1 MAIIHVTKDLRIN
14 GTQRAWQVEQAKA
27 VHGRLRWEPTNWFAT
42 LPAAIQFLVERDI
55 RAAPIEGVAEVI
67 EYAKRV
73 ADQYADKVA
82 RHFEHQER
90 DHEDGELAE
99 RVRGLERQV
108 EEIHQILRKIGQR
121 LERDE

>member
-82 RHFEHQER
+82 VIAGDTQGFAAGHAP
-90 DHEDGELAE
+90 DGKLNPDTSGAAQSTP
-99 RVRGLERQV
+99 RISLVGRS
-108 EEIHQILRKIGQR
+108 
-121 LERDE
+121 